1 MLRSSTGYYVEKRE
15 LGGEWGRVNFYPCT
29 GLTYVVPGLREG
41 ARYEFR
47 IVACNEAGPGQPSR
61 PSEPVTAGVQKFPPG
76 PPEGVNPDRITK
88 STVTLS
94 WRPPRNDGGCKITG
108 KNYSKCSLILK
119 IGFVFQ
125 VNLKNDH
132 PAHNNTNVV
141 QLAAG
146 IK

>member
-1 MLRSSTGYYVEKRE
+1 MEKRE
-15 LGGEWGRVNFYPCT
+15 IGGEWGRVNFYPCT

-88 STVTLS
+88 SSVTLS

-108 KNYSKCSLILK
+108 YIIEKRSRTEEWTEVTSYAVSELSYTVTRLVEKEEYSFRVS
-119 IGFVFQ
+119 G
-125 VNLKNDH
+125 
-132 PAHNNTNVV
+132 TN
-141 QLAAG
+141 
-146 IK
+146 